1 MTIGQLVECLTGK
14 VAALSGHEGD
24 ATAFNTAITVESV
37 ASQLHRKGYQ
47 RHGNETLHS
56 GMTGKQ
62 LSAKMFIGPTFYQ
75 RLKHLVDDK
84 IHSRARGKVSSCR
97 RPQLLHL
104 WVTNDTLSLFGTG
117 GESDPSAFGGPCK
130 RRWLTDGR
138 DGA

>member
-37 ASQLHRKGYQ
+37 ASQLHRKGFQ

-62 LSAKMFIGPTFYQ
+62 LSAKIFIGPTFYQ

-84 IHSRARGKVSSCR
+84 IHSRARGKVGPLVWCSSLLHEGLLNRFLLSVVFPSCR
-97 RPQLLHL
+97 
-104 WVTNDTLSLFGTG
+104 
-117 GESDPSAFGGPCK
+117 
-130 RRWLTDGR
+130 
-138 DGA
+138 